1 MTRIITSFFGSGF
14 LPIAPGSWGS
24 LAAIPF
30 AIVIYALGGF
40 LALVAAT
47 IVVFAVGLWAVQQR
61 TAGMAD
67 PDLSEI
73 VIDEVVGQGI
83 ALFSLAG
90 GLWWLRSEVIWLP
103 WPGLIFG
110 FVFFRLFDI
119 LKPYPCN
126 KLDQLKTP
134 LGVMADDV
142 VAGLYAAIITG
153 VTGAVAHGYV
163 S

>member
-1 MTRIITSFFGSGF
+1 MIRVLTSFFGTGF

-24 LAAIPF
+24 LAAVF
-30 AIVIYALGGF
+30 AAVGIYALGGF

-47 IVVFAVGLWAVQQR
+47 IAVFILGLWAVGR
-61 TAGMAD
+61 FTNGLED

-73 VIDEVVGQGI
+73 VIDEVVGQWI

-90 GLWWLRSEVIWLP
+90 GLWFFGSSAVILP
-103 WPGLIFG
+103 WQGLVFG
-110 FVFFRLFDI
+110 FIFFRLFDI

-126 KLDQLKTP
+126 ILDKMKTP

-142 VAGLYAAIITG
+142 MAGIYAALLTG
-153 VTGAVAHGYV
+153 VLGAVSHTMV
-163 S
+163 